1 MKCESVGMGSDSV
14 RQLCDSVDT
23 QKNTPETRMF
33 PRLCQFRQGRQGRF
47 QPSLEKKNIGKEGEE
62 RRKEKRGCGA
72 ATLLTLS
79 KLTVSSIH
87 GGCSPVSSP
96 SNAVATLSDPVE
108 NAVNGRKNG
117 INVKRPTPLSVLPN
131 YLHKPMRACS
141 LYFDGAK
148 A

>member
-62 RRKEKRGCGA
+62 RRKEKRECGA
-72 ATLLTLS
+72 ATLSTLS

-87 GGCSPVSSP
+87 AGCSPVSLAP
-96 SNAVATLSDPVE
+96 NTVATLSDPVA

-117 INVKRPTPLSVLPN
+117 INVKRQTPLSVLPN
-131 YLHKPMRACS
+131 YLHKSMGLR
-141 LYFDGAK
+141 LLRFTEAK
-148 A
+148 T